1 MRQVLSIS
9 LPGSMIKNIKQRV
22 KNEGFNSVSEYFKYL
37 FKMDT
42 EDVISEEELLK
53 NIKQARKEYKEGK
66 LKTLKS
72 IKDLM

>member
-9 LPGSMIKNIKQRV
+9 LPGDMIKTIKQRV

-42 EDVISEEELLK
+42 EDIISEEELLK
-53 NIKQARKEYKEGK
+53 DIKQARKEYKEGK
-66 LKTLKS
+66 T
-72 IKDLM
+72 IKADSLADLL